1 MRTRSTPHPSVV
13 RAYASC
19 LAALRAFL
27 GYPGSPTDFRSNLS
41 APHMEDH
48 EVAFYQGLARQHR
61 GTSRQVGAWSEQS
74 QTARFDVM
82 FEVLDSLLGEGLAGL
97 SILDFGCGKG
107 DLVAYLDRHGR
118 LDTLRYIGIDGIEE
132 NVEDARRLGG
142 YDFRLVRWNGVGRI
156 VDEPVDVIVF
166 SGTFATTC
174 IDRRLAMYGSLLAQA
189 RVGVVGNFLT
199 STPGVKDYGEGMVL
213 MDPEEALRV
222 VDRAVFRVQIR
233 ADYLPHDFTVGAIR
247 WVF

>member
-1 MRTRSTPHPSVV
+1 
-13 RAYASC
+13 
-19 LAALRAFL
+19 
-27 GYPGSPTDFRSNLS
+27 
-41 APHMEDH
+41 MEDH

-74 QTARFDVM
+74 QTVRFDVM

-107 DLVAYLDRHGR
+107 DLVAYLGRHGR
-118 LDTLRYIGIDGIEE
+118 LDTLRYIGIDGTEE

-142 YDFRLVRWNGVGRI
+142 YDFRLVRWNGVGRV

-166 SGTFATTC
+166 SGTFATTG
-174 IDRRLAMYGSLLAQA
+174 IDRRLAMYSSLLAQA

-213 MDPEEALRV
+213 MMDPEDALRV

-233 ADYLPHDFTVGAIR
+233 ADYLPYDFTVGAIR
-247 WVF
+247 WAF

>member
-1 MRTRSTPHPSVV
+1 VP
-13 RAYASC
+13 ACASC

-27 GYPGSPTDFRSNLS
+27 GYPGIPTGFRSNLS

-82 FEVLDSLLGEGLAGL
+82 FDVLDSLL
-97 SILDFGCGKG
+97 CGKG

-142 YDFRLVRWNGVGRI
+142 YDFRLVRWNGVGRV

-213 MDPEEALRV
+213 MDSRR
-222 VDRAVFRVQIR
+222 RASCRGSGGLPG
-233 ADYLPHDFTVGAIR
+233 ADPRRLPAPRLHRGRHPLGVLASTFARFSPISSR
-247 WVF
+247 

>member
-1 MRTRSTPHPSVV
+1 MLPH
-13 RAYASC
+13 
-19 LAALRAFL
+19 ALLRFVLSWAIL
-27 GYPGSPTDFRSNLS
+27 ESPTDFRSNLS
-41 APHMEDH
+41 APHMQDH
-48 EVAFYQGLARQHR
+48 EIAFYQRLARQHR
-61 GTSRQVGAWSEQS
+61 GTSRQVGAWSGQS
-74 QTARFDVM
+74 QTARFAVM
-82 FEVLDSLLGEGLAGL
+82 FDVLDSLLGDGLAGL

-142 YDFRLVRWNGVGRI
+142 YDFRLVRWNGVGRV

-199 STPGVKDYGEGMVL
+199 SASGVKDYGEGMVL